1 MTDEE
6 ILELAKTSGFDGFQ
20 RRKYDGKSDYGMR
33 WECWEENLIKF
44 ARIIHTEGFREGIDE
59 GYEIGKS
66 ASYRNPMEGI
76 YD

>member
-6 ILELAKTSGFDGFQ
+6 ILELAKTCGFDRFQ
-20 RRKYDGKSDYGMR
+20 RRKYDGKSDYGMQ

-44 ARIIHTEGFREGIDE
+44 ARIIDTEGFREGIDE

>member
-1 MTDEE
+1 MMTKEE
-6 ILELAKTSGFDGFQ
+6 ILKLAQTCGFDTFVGE
-20 RRKYDGKSDYGMR
+20 KDNGTNSDY
-33 WECWEENLIKF
+33 WECWEDQLLKF